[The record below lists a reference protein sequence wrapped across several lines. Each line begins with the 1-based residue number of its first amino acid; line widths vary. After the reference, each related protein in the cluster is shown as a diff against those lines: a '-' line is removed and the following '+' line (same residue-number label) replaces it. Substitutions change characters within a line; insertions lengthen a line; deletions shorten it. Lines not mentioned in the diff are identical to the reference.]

1 MAKMK
6 KFQILKLT
14 ALFIV
19 LICFS
24 QCSKKNSSVGS
35 SGKAKTGKSIYSE
48 KMRIQYSKSFDIEYL
63 DSAKV
68 IRVFSPE
75 KGKEK
80 VVSQYLLLPPGVSV
94 PKGYEDSYVVR
105 IPVKSVIALTSI
117 YTGFLDKLGL
127 TDKIIAVD
135 NFQYVYSPKLRAM
148 IDAKKVAEAGDA
160 FNVNV
165 EKIFSLKPDLV
176 LTYGNGDVKAD
187 ANNKL
192 LENGIHFAS
201 TTLHLENS
209 PLARAEW
216 IKFIAAFFDSEK
228 KANEIFDNL
237 QKEYNKLTLL
247 TKDLKE
253 RPSVFTEA
261 LLGGMW
267 YEPGGESYLA
277 KLLKDAGANYIWKGD
292 PSSGSLT
299 LSFEQVYEKAHDADY
314 WVNVHFW
321 NKAGDALKNDPR
333 NSKFKAYRTKNIF
346 NYNAYV
352 NSYGYYE
359 YWEDGVINCDIVL
372 AELINIFHPELMQ
385 SHSFRYYKKLA

>member
-1 MAKMK
+1 MK
-6 KFQILKLT
+6 KFQALKLI

-19 LICFS
+19 LLCLS
-24 QCSKKNSSVGS
+24 QCSKRYSSEDS
-35 SGKAKTGKSIYSE
+35 SGKVKGGKSIYTE
-48 KMRIQYSKSFDIEYL
+48 KMQVQYSKSFEIEYL

-75 KGKEK
+75 KGKKK
-80 VVSQYLLLPPGVSV
+80 VVSEYLLLPHGVRI

-192 LENGIHFAS
+192 IANGIHFAS

-277 KLLKDAGANYIWKGD
+277 KLLKDAGANYIWKDD

-314 WVNVHFW
+314 WINVHFW
-321 NKAGDALKNDPR
+321 NKTGDALKNDPR
-333 NSKFKAYRTKNIF
+333 NSKFKAFRTKNIF
-346 NYNAYV
+346 NYNASI

-372 AELINIFHPELMQ
+372 ADMIKIFHPEIMQ
-385 SHSFRYYKKLA
+385 SHSFRYYKELSD